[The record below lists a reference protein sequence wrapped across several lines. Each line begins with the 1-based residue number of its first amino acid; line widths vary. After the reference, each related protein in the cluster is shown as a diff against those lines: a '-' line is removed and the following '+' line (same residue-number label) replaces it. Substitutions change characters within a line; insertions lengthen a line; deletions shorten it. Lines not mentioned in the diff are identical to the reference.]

1 MTTPAQDS
9 FDVLALRADFDELPS
24 GSDRES
30 ADTWS
35 AELMGPLEVWVTFI
49 PAQHATE
56 RFCARIAW
64 DRYPDNAPSVLFRDP
79 ETGRL
84 DVPHA
89 WPTGGP
95 FRPMIGL
102 CVNYTR
108 EGFRLHPE
116 WVTDARLR
124 WRTDGNVLLKVIR
137 LMQDSFDHEY
147 AGRHR

>member
-1 MTTPAQDS
+1 MTSPVQGS
-9 FDVLALRADFDELPS
+9 FDVLALRADFDALLLRI
-24 GSDRES
+24 DREP

-35 AELMGPLEVWVTFI
+35 AELAGPLEVFVTFV
-49 PAQHATE
+49 PGQHSTE
-56 RFCARIAW
+56 NFYARLAW
-64 DRYPDNAPSVLFRDP
+64 DRYPDHPPSVLFRDP
-79 ETGRL
+79 DTGRL
-84 DVPHA
+84 DVPQA

-95 FRPMIGL
+95 FRPMTGL

-108 EGFRLHPE
+108 EGFGMHPE
-116 WVTDARLR
+116 WVSDARFR